1 MQGSREL
8 IGRRIEPQFC
18 AGENHRGGYG
28 DPRLRRYLLMGC
40 LVLLEPNGA
49 LPRLKRVT
57 L

>member
-8 IGRRIEPQFC
+8 IGRRIEPQIC
-18 AGENHRGGYG
+18 AGENYRGGYG
-28 DPRLRRYLLMGC
+28 DPRLRRYLLTGC

>member
-8 IGRRIEPQFC
+8 IGCRIKPLRC
-18 AGENHRGGYG
+18 TVENHRGRCG
-28 DPRLRRYLLMGC
+28 DPRLRRYLLTGC